1 MADRRRILTAG
12 AADLAVVVLFVVMGR
27 ASHRE
32 GGSYLG
38 ETVKVLAPFLLA
50 LVVAWVVLRAW
61 KQPMAPFTTGIPLWL
76 ITAAG
81 GMVLRDVAFDRST
94 AMGFVI
100 VGSIFLLTLPGWR
113 LLAEWIRG
121 RRGPATSA

>member
-1 MADRRRILTAG
+1 MADQRTVLKAA

-38 ETVKVLAPFLLA
+38 ETAKVLAPFLLA
-50 LVVAWVVLRAW
+50 LVVAWVVMRAW
-61 KQPMAPFTTGIPLWL
+61 KQPLAPFPTGIPLWL

-81 GMVLRDVAFDRST
+81 GMLLRDLVFDRST

-100 VGSIFLLTLPGWR
+100 VGSISLLALPGWR
-113 LLAEWIRG
+113 LLAEWVRE
-121 RRGPATSA
+121 RRGPTTTA